1 MNDYKTWRYLAAR
14 YACIALFDRVYGENN
29 FTLSDENTAKMAQ
42 LMQVPDSVFQEIE
55 MACYEDVKHER
66 LPAIPRFK
74 GEYHLINGL
83 QVGWDIS
90 DSSTMTI
97 SFLTEMVV
105 GKNLTPRESIRFGV
119 AAYLYLQDLA
129 DQFMEQIIQNN
140 ELKAVLDYVGLPLDK
155 TVGAKLSKI
164 QKQILIRILEKAQSI
179 KPLQAPHQIILKW
192 NSAEFAPEMAAPN
205 ASRCLRELSSRGL
218 LELLNKTRSSRVS
231 HIKLTRT
238 GALIAERL
246 LQKTK
251 TDKLTNKDNR
261 LTNKN

>member
-14 YACIALFDRVYGENN
+14 YACIALFERVYGENN
-29 FTLSDENTAKMAQ
+29 STLSDENTAKMAQ

-55 MACYEDVKHER
+55 MACYEHVKNES

-90 DSSTMTI
+90 DSSTKKS

-105 GKNLTPRESIRFGV
+105 AEDLTPSESIRFGV
-119 AAYLYLQDLA
+119 AAYLYLQSVA
-129 DQFMEQIIQNN
+129 DQFMDQTIQNN

-155 TVGAKLSKI
+155 TAGAKLSKI
-164 QKQILIRILEKAQSI
+164 QKQILIRILEKAKSI
-179 KPLQAPHQIILKW
+179 KPLHAPHQTILKW
-192 NSAEFAPEMAAPN
+192 NRAEFAPEMAAPN

-238 GALIAERL
+238 GALIADRFSH
-246 LQKTK
+246 K
-251 TDKLTNKDNR
+251 TDNI
-261 LTNKN
+261 